1 MTPPPHHPRDPL
13 GWCVAIALVFLALI
27 LIRLGTPTKPY
38 FDEIHYLPAA
48 RGLLSGKEW
57 LNKEHPMLGK
67 EALALAMTLFG
78 DNPFGWRI
86 LSALSG
92 AATLFACMRA
102 LWFASCS
109 RFATLAYG
117 VLLATGFSLFVSS
130 RIAMLDPYMLV
141 FAALAYWQLAAACRE
156 PEHGRVRLAIAGVCL
171 GLSMGAKWNVLPL
184 AILPGLAFLCLRLR
198 SAGWRGLMGHRGA
211 PVPGIRLAEA
221 ALWLGLLP
229 LLVYWLTYLPGYWLD
244 PKLMHERGFIGLHQK
259 MLQMQDSVVK
269 HHPYMSTWR
278 QWVIDWRPIWYF
290 YEKWQGAQRGT
301 LMLGNPLTML
311 AGLPAVA
318 WALWAGLR
326 GRRDALAVALIYL
339 AALAM
344 WVVADKPVQFYY
356 HYTLPSLALLA
367 ALALAIDAWW
377 RRGWRT
383 AALLFLAASF
393 GLFAWF
399 YPILS
404 AAALS
409 GGRSAFEKWMW
420 LNSWR

>member
-1 MTPPPHHPRDPL
+1 
-13 GWCVAIALVFLALI
+13 
-27 LIRLGTPTKPY
+27 
-38 FDEIHYLPAA
+38 
-48 RGLLSGKEW
+48 
-57 LNKEHPMLGK
+57 
-67 EALALAMTLFG
+67 
-78 DNPFGWRI
+78 
-86 LSALSG
+86 
-92 AATLFACMRA
+92 
-102 LWFASCS
+102 
-109 RFATLAYG
+109 
-117 VLLATGFSLFVSS
+117 
-130 RIAMLDPYMLV
+130 
-141 FAALAYWQLAAACRE
+141 
-156 PEHGRVRLAIAGVCL
+156 
-171 GLSMGAKWNVLPL
+171 
-184 AILPGLAFLCLRLR
+184 
-198 SAGWRGLMGHRGA
+198 
-211 PVPGIRLAEA
+211 
-221 ALWLGLLP
+221 
-229 LLVYWLTYLPGYWLD
+229 
-244 PKLMHERGFIGLHQK
+244 
-259 MLQMQDSVVK
+259 
-269 HHPYMSTWR
+269 MSTWR